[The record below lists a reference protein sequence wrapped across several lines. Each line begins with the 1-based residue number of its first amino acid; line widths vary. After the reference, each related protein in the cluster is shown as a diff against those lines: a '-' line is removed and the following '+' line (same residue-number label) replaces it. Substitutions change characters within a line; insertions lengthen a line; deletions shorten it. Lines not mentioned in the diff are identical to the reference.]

1 MKKKKLIYAVIFVH
15 GIFIFLHVY
24 KHTRITAAK
33 YTLEQL
39 QKQRLVLL
47 EKKQELLQEW
57 YGVQDPEYI
66 RHYAQQKLRMRPT
79 SLAQVHALNDNTQ
92 K

>member
-1 MKKKKLIYAVIFVH
+1 MKNKNLVYAVIVVH

-24 KHTRITAAK
+24 KHTHITAAK

-39 QKQRLVLL
+39 KNERLVLL
-47 EKKQELLQEW
+47 EEKQELLQEW

-66 RHYAQQKLRMRPT
+66 RYYAQQKLNMRPANLT
-79 SLAQVHALNDNTQ
+79 QVHALNDNN
-92 K
+92 KK